1 MDYQEKLKVL
11 DEELM
16 SFYQYCQQVGFSEA
30 EMDVICAPLVSSL
43 RKSFFKKVIKYIIIV
58 LTFVAFAYG
67 LCQVDSVS
75 LHFSAV
81 GRLLMIKLL
90 PFWDWTAM
98 FYESCLVSNPFYGEY
113 QLTEED
119 CVSCEA
125 LEQVDRL
132 GSVAYEHLLDSYLN
146 RDAPLIVMDAME
158 SWPVM
163 NTDNFWFDNITQLYL
178 QDEKLVD
185 TVPCILTTNLRPG
198 SSDLHAF
205 LKRINSPK
213 IDKWF
218 VHW

>member
-1 MDYQEKLKVL
+1 MEYQEKLKVL

-119 CVSCEA
+119 CVQTNQPRSLGVILSDSGLHGLGRPPA
-125 LEQVDRL
+125 HQYLGLEGYRL
-132 GSVAYEHLLDSYLN
+132 SPEYRGSE
-146 RDAPLIVMDAME
+146 
-158 SWPVM
+158 
-163 NTDNFWFDNITQLYL
+163 
-178 QDEKLVD
+178 
-185 TVPCILTTNLRPG
+185 TV
-198 SSDLHAF
+198 
-205 LKRINSPK
+205 
-213 IDKWF
+213 
-218 VHW
+218 